1 MRLFLPKYILF
12 SVIVPLMAVVGAS
25 AQQGGTSKP
34 AGQPATGQVGAGQKA
49 PVGQPVAKVDTV
61 PVVEPNIPQPVYGPY
76 DTIIVPA
83 KVYNGELLSAQT
95 IEYSWV
101 RAPMTPAMRR
111 RMEEWTRL
119 RNAVYVTYPFARRAG
134 VIMNDINSKLALLNT
149 ERERKAYIQTRE
161 KELKKEFTAPLEQ
174 LSIYQGKILMKLIN
188 RQTGNNCYNIIKD
201 YKGGFTARF
210 YQTVA
215 FFFSSNLKQPYD
227 PKGEDQVIEAIVQEV
242 ERMYH
247 G

>member
-1 MRLFLPKYILF
+1 MLRGGKKYLLLFTIPVLL
-12 SVIVPLMAVVGAS
+12 LMTAMDTF
-25 AQQGGTSKP
+25 AQQASPPVSTQTPVAPTAPPSKP
-34 AGQPATGQVGAGQKA
+34 
-49 PVGQPVAKVDTV
+49 DTS
-61 PVVEPNIPQPVYGPY
+61 ILPQPQYGPY
-76 DTIIVPA
+76 DTILVPA
-83 KVYNGELLSAQT
+83 HTYNGEILSSRNMEMT
-95 IEYSWV
+95 WV
-101 RAPMTPAMRR
+101 TAPMTPAMRR
-111 RMEEWTRL
+111 KMEEWTRL
-119 RNAVYVTYPFARRAG
+119 RNAVYVTYPYARRAG
-134 VIMNDINSKLALLNT
+134 IIMNDINSKLAVLNS
-149 ERERKAYIQTRE
+149 EGERKAYIASRE

-174 LSIYQGKILMKLIN
+174 MSIYQGKILMKLIN

-227 PKGEDQVIEAIVQEV
+227 PKGDDQGIEVIVQEV